1 MRKHVTIF
9 FLTLLSVLSIEI
21 NAQQINQVDIDNL
34 SDKQI
39 QAYWQR
45 VQEQGYTLEQIE
57 IYAKSQG
64 MSSVQVMKLKNR
76 INNLKSSS
84 TTKKTQKTE
93 AEETEQLLELF
104 GLTGKEPKE
113 MKKDSLYGYDF
124 FNNPNISFTPNINVA
139 TPKNY
144 ILGAGDEVLID
155 LWGATEANYIKKI
168 NKQGVINLE
177 GIGQIHLNGLTIK
190 QATSKINSYLKRI
203 YSGIGASKG
212 SYNKVYTAVSLKS
225 VRTVQINI
233 IGEVKAPGTYSL
245 SSLSN
250 VLNALYASGGPTKNG
265 TFRNVKLF
273 RNGTLLGTFDVYEF
287 LINGSQEGNFTVQ
300 DQDIISV
307 EPFINLVTIDGQVK
321 RPGIYELKKSETVK
335 NLLTYCG
342 GFTPN
347 AYTKKIVVERVNGR
361 EKEVKEIKYSNFGL
375 ETLKGGDKIT
385 INKIIDK
392 YLNRISID
400 GAVYRP
406 GNYEFKEKL
415 TAKDLINKAD
425 GITKEAFLD
434 RAILTRTHD
443 ETNKETISFSLKNSF
458 SEAENIALQPE
469 DSLYIFRKDEVR
481 EKQYVTINGAVNK
494 PQQFDFTEG
503 MQVED
508 LIAMAGGLTE
518 SADANFIEVS
528 RRLKDGN
535 FETLSEKFN
544 LSANSLGDKK
554 NKFTL
559 KPFDIVSVRYLK
571 GYTPQK
577 NVTVKGEVNFPGN
590 YSLINKNERI
600 SDLLSR
606 AGGIT
611 KYAYIEGASL
621 IRKLKDAQ
629 DKKQTEQLEEIAEKD
644 SLDVQKK
651 EILDSEFKIGINL
664 SKVMTEKGKNS
675 KYDLILEEGDELF
688 IPSER
693 QTIRVQGEV
702 MSPSLVRYEK
712 GKSLADY
719 VNQSGGFSS
728 QAKRNGVYV
737 VYANGNTRGTSN
749 FLFFKT
755 YPKLTPGAVI
765 YVPKREER
773 KRLST
778 QEIIGITTGVA
789 TVAVLIN
796 TLVQQNKK

>member
-1 MRKHVTIF
+1 MRKHITIF

-45 VQEQGYTLEQIE
+45 AQEQGYTLGQIE

-64 MSSVQVMKLKNR
+64 MSSVQIMKLKNR

-84 TTKKTQKTE
+84 TTTKLQKTE
-93 AEETEQLLELF
+93 VEETEQPSKLF
-104 GLTGKEPKE
+104 GLMGGERRVTT
-113 MKKDSLYGYDF
+113 KDPLFGYDF

-155 LWGATEANYIKKI
+155 LWGATEANYEKKI

-177 GIGQIHLNGLTIK
+177 GIGQIYLNGLTIK

-203 YSGIGASKG
+203 YSGIGAPKG

-245 SSLSN
+245 SSLST
-250 VLNALYASGGPTKNG
+250 VLNALYAAGGPTKNG

-307 EPFINLVTIDGQVK
+307 EPFVNLVTINGQVK
-321 RPGIYELKKSETVK
+321 RAGIYELKKTETVK
-335 NLLTYCG
+335 DLLAYCG

-347 AYTKKIVVERVNGR
+347 AYTKKMVVERVNGR
-361 EKEVKEIKYSNFGL
+361 EKEVKEIKYSNFNS
-375 ETLKGGDKIT
+375 EILKGGDKIT

-392 YLNRISID
+392 YLNRISIG

-425 GITKEAFLD
+425 GITKEAFLE

-469 DSLYIFRKDEVR
+469 DSLYVFRKDEVR

-544 LSANSLGDKK
+544 LSASSLGDKK

-590 YSLINKNERI
+590 YSLISKNERI

-621 IRKLKDAQ
+621 VRKLKDIQ
-629 DKKQTEQLEEIAEKD
+629 DKKQTEQLEEIVEKD
-644 SLDVQKK
+644 SLKIQK
-651 EILDSEFKIGINL
+651 EEVLETEFKIGINL
-664 SKVMTEKGKNS
+664 SEIMSEKGKNS

-693 QTIRVQGEV
+693 QTVRIQGEV
-702 MSPSLVRYEK
+702 MSPSLMRYEK

-719 VNQSGGFSS
+719 INQSGGFSS

-755 YPKLTPGAVI
+755 YPKLMPGAVI

-796 TLVQQNKK
+796 TLAQQNKK